1 MQCITVQ
8 VELLL
13 KEECSALQVEILKNE
28 WIALLI
34 YIFLKEEYSV
44 MCFSSDNILKRR
56 VWGNGSKTV

>member
-1 MQCITVQ
+1 MHYSTSGTFIKRGMQCITVQ

-13 KEECSALQVEILKNE
+13 KEECSALQVDILKNE

-44 MCFSSDNILKRR
+44 HNVLFK
-56 VWGNGSKTV
+56 

>member
-1 MQCITVQ
+1 MQCITSGT
-8 VELLL
+8 LL

>member
-1 MQCITVQ
+1 MHYKWNFIKRGMQCITVQ

-34 YIFLKEEYSV
+34 YIFLKE
-44 MCFSSDNILKRR
+44 K
-56 VWGNGSKTV
+56 

>member
-8 VELLL
+8 VDLLL

>member
-34 YIFLKEEYSV
+34 YIFLKE
-44 MCFSSDNILKRR
+44 K
-56 VWGNGSKTV
+56 